1 MNKRNDGQ
9 DTLLPLFKCYNYLLN
24 VSSSRSCIQCHVKG
38 QGHECMIVLFQDSLC
53 CLSKPEDKPEL
64 DHIRKKWMT
73 PSELVRVSIHLSSVH
88 YLLYKTSLC
97 GHQVRQVGFLLA
109 QKEHL
114 NSNIGANENDLYK
127 WDDLFQ
133 NCCKIN
139 NVWKKISLDCNWF
152 HRVTNIK

>member
-1 MNKRNDGQ
+1 VNKRNDGQ

-109 QKEHL
+109 L
-114 NSNIGANENDLYK
+114 
-127 WDDLFQ
+127 
-133 NCCKIN
+133 
-139 NVWKKISLDCNWF
+139 WF
-152 HRVTNIK
+152 SCTKRASELKHRCQWEWFVQVGWLVSKLL